1 MYGIAI
7 TGRQI
12 EVSQICSISDVK
24 HLCAQI
30 ITSIICVLN
39 FWHKSFVCSIFD
51 LEVVC
56 SISDIHN
63 VCAQILT

>member
-39 FWHKSFVCSIFD
+39 FWHKSFVC
-51 LEVVC
+51 
-56 SISDIHN
+56 
-63 VCAQILT
+63 